1 MQKRLVSA
9 PLALLAA
16 GLMTLSCTTTEGGV
30 SKTGVGALGGAVA
43 GGLLGEAIGGH
54 TIDVVAGAAAGA
66 LLGGVIGNVLDQRD
80 RKIAAETAQRSL
92 ETSPTGYTSSWD
104 NPDSGHAGS
113 FTPTNTYQ
121 RPDGSYCREYTQEV
135 IVGGEKHQ
143 AYGTACR
150 QPDGTWQI
158 VK

>member
-1 MQKRLVSA
+1 MRQHPASVAVALV
-9 PLALLAA
+9 AA
-16 GLMTLSCTTTEGGV
+16 GLLSISCTTTESGV
-30 SKTGVGALGGAVA
+30 SKTGVGAIGGAVA

-66 LLGGVIGNVLDQRD
+66 LLGGVVGNLLDQRD

-92 ETSPTGYTSSWD
+92 ESSPTGYTSSWD

-121 RPDGSYCREYTQEV
+121 RADGTYCREYTQEV
-135 IVGGEKHQ
+135 VVGGEKHQ

-150 QPDGTWQI
+150 QADGTWQI